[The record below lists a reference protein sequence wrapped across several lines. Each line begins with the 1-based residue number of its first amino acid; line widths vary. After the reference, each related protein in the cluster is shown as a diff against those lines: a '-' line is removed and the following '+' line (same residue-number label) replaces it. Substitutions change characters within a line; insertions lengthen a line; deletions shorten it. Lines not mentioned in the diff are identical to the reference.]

1 MASNYPGLAF
11 NRNGDNQAHGINSGT
26 LTNGDTLSVSI
37 TYEVA

>member
-11 NRNGDNQAHGINSGT
+11 NRNGDNQA
-26 LTNGDTLSVSI
+26 NGDTLSVSI